1 MDDDRTCAGSL
12 IADRY
17 RLEHPLGGGAMGTV
31 WLAEDGTL
39 KRRVALKQAW
49 VPSNADASTLDE
61 YREQSL
67 REGRIAAR
75 VRNEHAIAIYDV
87 VLDGADPWLVMEY
100 LPSRTLAQVVREDH
114 VLELQQAARVV
125 AQVADALADAHAA
138 GVVHQDVKPANILVG
153 EGGDVDG
160 MVKITD
166 FGIAHAVGD
175 LPEQHDE
182 VISGTPAFFAPEV
195 ARGGRPSPASDVF
208 ALGATLYA
216 CLEGHPPFGVDDDV
230 VALLRRVSSG
240 EFPAPSRAGG
250 LEPVLMR
257 MLDVDPAARPTMTEV
272 RDELAEV
279 AAGRPDALAAV
290 LAERAPLRPVDVAA
304 AAGAGAA
311 IGAAGYALFSG
322 PQQGAAV
329 LAPGAT
335 TVPAAP
341 AAPAAAGAS
350 GAAAGPVA
358 AAPPVAA
365 AAAAGAGAEAAPE
378 AAAVVTPVVAKAGGI
393 GVLLAKPAALL
404 VGAGVVA
411 ATVGG
416 TYVVSRTGNETAA
429 AATSTSSVSSRPTT
443 SSPSAVPAVAPT
455 RVKDAVSRFLAQLPD
470 GAQAAFS
477 AGGPALRAVDPG
489 TVAAFFGAVDEVT
502 AGPLSPQGGQVRAQ
516 VVLALSNGSRRDV
529 AVLFTVTPATSA
541 TPAATAATST
551 KAEEVALVVDSEQL
565 AGLVAAGLSTTTPT
579 TAPTTTPGATPT
591 SSTSARPT
599 PRTSGPSVSS
609 VGPPSAPISST
620 PGVRSSPATATPP
633 KSISPPTGPTSTGPT
648 TTGPGITV
656 TATVTATAPTASP

>member
-1 MDDDRTCAGSL
+1 MDDDRTCAGLL
-12 IADRY
+12 IAERY

-31 WLAEDGTL
+31 WLAEDETL

-49 VPSNADASTLDE
+49 VPSDADASSLDE
-61 YREQSL
+61 HRKQSL

-87 VLDGADPWLVMEY
+87 VLDGTDLWLVMEY

-230 VALLRRVSSG
+230 MALLRRVGSG

-257 MLDVDPAARPTMTEV
+257 MLDPDPAARPTMTQV

-311 IGAAGYALFSG
+311 VGAAGYALFSG

-335 TVPAAP
+335 TAP

-350 GAAAGPVA
+350 GAAASPVA
-358 AAPPVAA
+358 AAPPV
-365 AAAAGAGAEAAPE
+365 AAGAGAEAAPE
-378 AAAVVTPVVAKAGGI
+378 VAAVVTPVVAKAGGI

-429 AATSTSSVSSRPTT
+429 AAVSTSSVSSGPTS
-443 SSPSAVPAVAPT
+443 SSPSAVAAVAPT
-455 RVKDAVSRFLAQLPD
+455 RVRDAVSRFLAQLPD
-470 GAQAAFS
+470 GARAAFGT
-477 AGGPALRAVDPG
+477 GGPALRAVDPG
-489 TVAAFFGAVDEVT
+489 AVSAFFGAVDEVT
-502 AGPLSPQGGQVRAQ
+502 AGPLSPQNGQVRAQ
-516 VVLALSNGSRRDV
+516 VVLALSNGNRRDV
-529 AVLFTVTPATSA
+529 AVLFTVTPAT
-541 TPAATAATST
+541 PAATAATPT

-565 AGLVAAGLSTTTPT
+565 AGLVSAGLSTTTPT
-579 TAPTTTPGATPT
+579 TAPGATPT
-591 SSTSARPT
+591 ASASPT

-609 VGPPSAPISST
+609 VGPPSAPVSST
-620 PGVRSSPATATPP
+620 PGVSSTPQTATPP
-633 KSISPPTGPTSTGPT
+633 TSSSPPTSPTSTGPT
-648 TTGPGITV
+648 TTGSSITVTPTV
-656 TATVTATAPTASP
+656 TATSPTATP